1 MTIKSSTFI
10 LIVQLYYLL
19 SSGVANVRTNF
30 YRSSLIDTPTGWL
43 FNQKSGL
50 LIFFESYKKSVSN
63 NLKIYTHL
71 FYANELGEPAQ
82 LKKSRLYSIECACE
96 IWNK

>member
-1 MTIKSSTFI
+1 MT
-10 LIVQLYYLL
+10 
-19 SSGVANVRTNF
+19 SGVANVRFNF
-30 YRSSLIDTPTGWL
+30 YSGSLIDPPTGWL

-63 NLKIYTHL
+63 NLKVYTHL

-82 LKKSRLYSIECACE
+82 IKNSRLLSIECASE
-96 IWNK
+96 TWNELILGGWQIVTHKFQ